1 LHCQPQRT
9 RSHVQ
14 PRQMAP
20 TNPELC
26 AQFLALFEAAPD
38 KVDWLL
44 KQHTLGA
51 DRIYLMKDKI
61 KSLDKEHDA
70 LMEEKRRYEALDL
83 MRSAARLPVAPK
95 PRARPGGRVGGI
107 PAAPSSKFMGV
118 WSSGRANGVHPWRA
132 VRHIDKSTRVYIG
145 YFKTQE
151 EAAIAYDAFMIAD
164 WRFSWAPGDPRLNTV
179 KHASNFLGL
188 CPEIRRAAEEEGRS
202 SATRQRPP
210 MRAPAPRGSF
220 DFGGVRGALPRP
232 QSLSDDDGAASDA
245 SRFVRDEDVR
255 ARGSFG
261 YKD

>member
-1 LHCQPQRT
+1 MYAAQKSKYLGVYNSGSVLNPWKAVRT
-9 RSHVQ
+9 I
-14 PRQMAP
+14 P
-20 TNPELC
+20 
-26 AQFLALFEAAPD
+26 
-38 KVDWLL
+38 K
-44 KQHTLGA
+44 TLQ
-51 DRIYLMKDKI
+51 D
-61 KSLDKEHDA
+61 EHD
-70 LMEEKRRYEALDL
+70 K
-83 MRSAARLPVAPK
+83 K
-95 PRARPGGRVGGI
+95 
-107 PAAPSSKFMGV
+107 K
-118 WSSGRANGVHPWRA
+118 NVH
-132 VRHIDKSTRVYIG
+132 IG
-145 YFKTQE
+145 NFKTQE